1 MSLDH
6 VTADLVRQIDAEL
19 REIIRSPHHSLGA
32 YYGML
37 QYHLGWV
44 DGQLKPIETV
54 GGKRLRPLLCL
65 VSCEALGGALSQALP
80 AACAIELIHNFSLV
94 HDDIQDGSQI
104 RRGRRTVWDIWGIDQ
119 GINVGDGLFAL
130 AHLTL
135 HRMSDLGVPPR
146 KQLAVSQ
153 ALERACLALCE
164 GQFFDMT
171 FEGNLDVDLDQYL
184 WMIRR
189 KTGALIAAAT
199 EVGAILATD
208 NAHTIE
214 LCHQFGEHLGVA
226 FQIQDDILGIWGD
239 EQLTGKSAASD
250 IRDRKQTLPVVY
262 ALNHPH
268 RGQVASELSDLYI
281 GTTTLNEAAIQAVLE
296 ILDSVGARQHA
307 EEMALRYL
315 EMALQDLEDTGLAH
329 AAQAN
334 LREIASSL
342 AGRQT

>member
-6 VTADLVRQIDAEL
+6 VTAELVHQIDAEL
-19 REIIRSPHHSLGA
+19 REIVRSPHHSLA
-32 YYGML
+32 SYYGML

-44 DGQLKPIETV
+44 DEHLRPIETV
-54 GGKRLRPLLCL
+54 GGKRLRPMLCL
-65 VSCEALGGALSQALP
+65 LTCQALGGTLTQALP

-104 RRGRRTVWDIWGIDQ
+104 RRGRRAVWDIWGMDQ
-119 GINVGDGLFAL
+119 GINVGDGLFAI
-130 AHLTL
+130 AHLAL
-135 HRMSDLGVPPR
+135 HRMSDRGVSSN
-146 KQLAVSQ
+146 KQLAASR
-153 ALERACLALCE
+153 ALEKACLALCE
-164 GQFFDMT
+164 GQFFDMA
-171 FEGNLDVDLDQYL
+171 FEAHLDVDQDRYL
-184 WMIRR
+184 WMIRC

-208 NAHTIE
+208 DARTIQ
-214 LCHQFGEHLGVA
+214 LCRLFGEHLGVA

-250 IRDRKQTLPVVY
+250 IKDRKKTLPVVY
-262 ALNHPH
+262 ALNQPH
-268 RGQVASELSDLYI
+268 KRQAASKLSDLYAR
-281 GTTTLNEAAIQAVLE
+281 TTTLDEAAIQIALE

-315 EMALQDLEDTGLAH
+315 EMAMRDLEETAIEH

-342 AGRQT
+342 VGRQT